1 MNRQQDQDQKLKQK
15 DLELKNMKED
25 RDTYYKQVDQLQ
37 KYLKESSAIQQ
48 QFENSRVASNQM
60 QIMQDLQ

>member
-1 MNRQQDQDQKLKQK
+1 
-15 DLELKNMKED
+15 MKED